1 MNYNEVLSY
10 LYSQLPMFQRQGKI
24 AYNAKLDNSMEMDD
38 YFGFPHKN
46 FRSVH
51 IAGTNGKG
59 SVAHILASVLQE
71 AGFKT
76 GLYTS
81 PHLKDFRERIRVNGV
96 PVPESK
102 VIDFVKQNKELL
114 TRTEPSFFEMSVAMA
129 LKHFSDE
136 EVDVAVIETGM
147 GGRLDST
154 NIITPVLSVITNIGM
169 DHSIYLGNSLEKIAI
184 EKAGIIKPG
193 VHVVV
198 GETSKETDHV
208 FIGKARETGSEIV
221 FADQVFSSEYSL
233 MSLDGLQVMNIE
245 KKDGEGYSE
254 LKIDLEGIYQRR
266 NVITALQ
273 VVEKLNEIEFEI
285 SRGSLYKGM
294 KLVRKNTG
302 FRGRWEVLNKNPLIV
317 CDTGHNREGLILVME
332 QIRQTAWKNL
342 HMVIGM
348 VNDKDLTDILP
359 LFPVEANYYFCRPDI
374 PRGLDSKILMDE
386 AARYELT
393 GASYDTVKAALD
405 AAKQQAGKQDMIFIG
420 GSTFVVAEVI

>member
-1 MNYNEVLSY
+1 
-10 LYSQLPMFQRQGKI
+10 
-24 AYNAKLDNSMEMDD
+24 MDD
-38 YFGFPHKN
+38 YFCFPHKN
-46 FRSVH
+46 FKSIH

-71 AGFKT
+71 AGFRT

-102 VIDFVKQNKELL
+102 VADFVTKNKELL
-114 TRTEPSFFEMSVAMA
+114 NNIKPSFFEMSVAMA

-136 EVDVAVIETGM
+136 EVDMAVIETGM

-169 DHSIYLGNSLEKIAI
+169 DHSIYLGDSLEKIAQ

-193 VHVVV
+193 IPVVV
-198 GETSKETDHV
+198 GETGKETEHV
-208 FIGKARETGSEIV
+208 FIGKVRETGSEIV
-221 FADQVFSSEYSL
+221 FADRNFSSEYSL

-245 KKDGEGYSE
+245 KKGGEGYPE
-254 LKIDLEGIYQRR
+254 LKIDLNGIYQRR
-266 NVITALQ
+266 NVITTLQ
-273 VVEKLNEIEFEI
+273 VVEKLNEMELKIRRE
-285 SRGSLYKGM
+285 SLYKGM
-294 KLVRKNTG
+294 RQVRKNTG
-302 FRGRWEVLNKNPLIV
+302 FRGRWEVLENNPLIV

-348 VNDKDLTDILP
+348 VNDKDLADILP

-374 PRGLDSKILMDE
+374 PRGLDSKLLKDE
-386 AARYELT
+386 AAGYGLAGE
-393 GASYDTVKAALD
+393 SYGTVKAALD
-405 AAKQQAGKQDMIFIG
+405 AAKQQAGKHDMIFVG
-420 GSTFVVAEVI
+420 GSTFVVAEVL

>member
-10 LYSQLPMFQRQGKI
+10 LYSRLPMFQRQGKI
-24 AYNAKLDNSMEMDD
+24 AYNAKLDNSLAMDD
-38 YFGFPHKN
+38 YFCFPHKN
-46 FRSVH
+46 FKSIH

-71 AGFKT
+71 AGFRT

-96 PVPESK
+96 PVHESK

-114 TRTEPSFFEMSVAMA
+114 EKIGPSFFEMSVAMA

-136 EVDVAVIETGM
+136 EVDMAVIETGM

-169 DHSIYLGNSLEKIAI
+169 DHSIYLGDSLEKIAQ

-193 VHVVV
+193 IPVVV
-198 GETSKETDHV
+198 GETGKETEHV
-208 FIGKARETGSEIV
+208 FIDKVRETGSEIV
-221 FADQVFSSEYSL
+221 FADRNFSSEYSL
-233 MSLDGLQVMNIE
+233 MSLEGLQVMNIE
-245 KKDGEGYSE
+245 KKGGEGYPE
-254 LKIDLEGIYQRR
+254 LKIDLNGIYQRR
-266 NVITALQ
+266 NVITILQ
-273 VVEKLNEIEFEI
+273 VVEKLNEIEIKI
-285 SRGSLYKGM
+285 SRESLYRGM
-294 KLVRKNTG
+294 RQVRKNTG
-302 FRGRWEVLNKNPLIV
+302 FRGRWEVLENNPLIV

-348 VNDKDLTDILP
+348 VNDKDLADILP

-374 PRGLDSKILMDE
+374 PRGLDSKILKDE
-386 AARYELT
+386 AVGYGLAGE
-393 GASYDTVKAALD
+393 SYNTVKAALD
-405 AAKQQAGKQDMIFIG
+405 AAKQQAGKQDMIFVG
-420 GSTFVVAEVI
+420 GSTFVVAEVL

>member
-24 AYNAKLDNSMEMDD
+24 AYRAKLDISIEMDD
-38 YFGFPHKN
+38 YFGNPHKN
-46 FRSVH
+46 FKSVH

-59 SVAHILASVLQE
+59 SVAHILASVFQE
-71 AGFKT
+71 AGFRT

-81 PHLKDFRERIRVNGV
+81 PHLKEFRERIRVNGV

-102 VIDFVKQNKELL
+102 VIDFVKQNKGLL
-114 TRTEPSFFEMSVAMA
+114 EKIEPSFFEMSVAMA

-136 EVDVAVIETGM
+136 EVDIAVIETGM

-169 DHSIYLGNSLEKIAI
+169 DHSVYLGNSLEKIAY

-193 VHVVV
+193 VPVVV
-198 GETSKETDHV
+198 GETGKETDHV
-208 FIGKARETGSEIV
+208 FFGKARETGSEIV
-221 FADQVFSSEYSL
+221 FADRNFSSEYSF
-233 MSLDGLQVMNIE
+233 MSLDGLHVMNIE
-245 KKDGEGYSE
+245 KKGGVGYPE
-254 LKIDLEGIYQRR
+254 LMIDLEGIYQRR

-285 SRGSLYKGM
+285 SRESLYKGM
-294 KLVRKNTG
+294 RLVMKNTG
-302 FRGRWEVLNKNPLIV
+302 LRGRWEVLDNNPLIV
-317 CDTGHNREGLILVME
+317 CDTGHNREGLILVIE
-332 QIRQTAWKNL
+332 QIMHTAWKNL

-359 LFPVEANYYFCRPDI
+359 LFPAEANYYFCRPDI
-374 PRGLDSKILMDE
+374 PRGLESKILKDK
-386 AARYELT
+386 AAGYELT
-393 GASYDTVKAALD
+393 GESYDTVKAALD
-405 AAKQQAGKQDMIFIG
+405 AAKQQAGKQDMIFVG
-420 GSTFVVAEVI
+420 GSTFVVAEVL

>member
-24 AYNAKLDNSMEMDD
+24 AYNAKLDNSLAMDD
-38 YFGFPHKN
+38 YFCFPHKN
-46 FRSVH
+46 FKSIH

-71 AGFKT
+71 AGFRT

-114 TRTEPSFFEMSVAMA
+114 EKIGPSFFEMSVAMA
-129 LKHFSDE
+129 LKYFSDE
-136 EVDVAVIETGM
+136 KVDMAVIETGM

-169 DHSIYLGNSLEKIAI
+169 DHSIYLGDSLEKIAQ

-193 VHVVV
+193 IPVVV
-198 GETSKETDHV
+198 GETGKETEHV
-208 FIGKARETGSEIV
+208 FIDKVRETGSEIV
-221 FADQVFSSEYSL
+221 FADRNFSSDYSL
-233 MSLDGLQVMNIE
+233 MSLEGLQVMNIE
-245 KKDGEGYSE
+245 KKGGGGYPE
-254 LKIDLEGIYQRR
+254 LKIDLNGIYQRR
-266 NVITALQ
+266 NVITTLQ
-273 VVEKLNEIEFEI
+273 VVEKLNEIEIKI
-285 SRGSLYKGM
+285 SRESLYRGM
-294 KLVRKNTG
+294 RQVRKNTG
-302 FRGRWEVLNKNPLIV
+302 FRGRWEVLENNPLIV

-348 VNDKDLTDILP
+348 VNDKDLADILP
-359 LFPVEANYYFCRPDI
+359 LFPTEANYYFCRPDI
-374 PRGLDSKILMDE
+374 PRGLDSKLLKDE
-386 AARYELT
+386 AAGYGLAGE
-393 GASYDTVKAALD
+393 SYGTVKAALD
-405 AAKQQAGKQDMIFIG
+405 AAKQQAGKQDMIFVG
-420 GSTFVVAEVI
+420 GSTFVVAEVL

>member
-10 LYSQLPMFQRQGKI
+10 LYSRLPMFQRQGKI

-59 SVAHILASVLQE
+59 SVAHILASVFQE
-71 AGFKT
+71 AGFRT

-114 TRTEPSFFEMSVAMA
+114 NRIKPSFFEMSVAMA

-136 EVDVAVIETGM
+136 EVDIAVIETGM

-169 DHSIYLGNSLEKIAI
+169 DHSIYLGNNLEKIAY

-193 VHVVV
+193 VPVVV
-198 GETSKETDHV
+198 GETSKETDHI
-208 FIGKARETGSEIV
+208 FIGKAHETGSEIV
-221 FADQVFSSEYSL
+221 FADRSFSSEYSF
-233 MSLDGLQVMNIE
+233 MSLDGFQVMNIE
-245 KKDGEGYSE
+245 KKGGEGYPE

-273 VVEKLNEIEFEI
+273 VVEKLNEVEFKI
-285 SRGSLYKGM
+285 NRALLYKGM

-302 FRGRWEVLNKNPLIV
+302 FRGRWEVIDNDPLII

-348 VNDKDLTDILP
+348 VNDKYLANILP

-374 PRGLDSKILMDE
+374 PRGLDSKLLMDE
-386 AARYELT
+386 AAGYELV
-393 GASYDTVKAALD
+393 GESYGTVKAALD
-405 AAKQQAGKQDMIFIG
+405 AAKQQAGKQDMIFVG
-420 GSTFVVAEVI
+420 GSTFVVAEVL

>member
-1 MNYNEVLSY
+1 MNYNEVIEY

-71 AGFKT
+71 AGFRT

-114 TRTEPSFFEMSVAMA
+114 TRIEPSFFEMSVAMA

-136 EVDVAVIETGM
+136 EVNVAVIETGM

-184 EKAGIIKPG
+184 EKAGIIKSG
-193 VHVVV
+193 IHVVV

-208 FIGKARETGSEIV
+208 FIGKARETSSEIV
-221 FADQVFSSEYSL
+221 FADKVFSSEYS
-233 MSLDGLQVMNIE
+233 
-245 KKDGEGYSE
+245 
-254 LKIDLEGIYQRR
+254 
-266 NVITALQ
+266 
-273 VVEKLNEIEFEI
+273 
-285 SRGSLYKGM
+285 
-294 KLVRKNTG
+294 
-302 FRGRWEVLNKNPLIV
+302 
-317 CDTGHNREGLILVME
+317 
-332 QIRQTAWKNL
+332 
-342 HMVIGM
+342 
-348 VNDKDLTDILP
+348 
-359 LFPVEANYYFCRPDI
+359 
-374 PRGLDSKILMDE
+374 
-386 AARYELT
+386 
-393 GASYDTVKAALD
+393 
-405 AAKQQAGKQDMIFIG
+405 
-420 GSTFVVAEVI
+420 

>member
-10 LYSQLPMFQRQGKI
+10 LYSQLPMFQKLGKI
-24 AYNAKLDNSMEMDD
+24 AYRAKLDNSLAMDD
-38 YFGFPHKN
+38 FFGHPHKN
-46 FRSVH
+46 FRSIH

-71 AGFKT
+71 AGFRT

-81 PHLKDFRERIRVNGV
+81 PHLKDFRERLRVNGM
-96 PVPESK
+96 PVPERN
-102 VIDFVKQNKELL
+102 VINFVKQNKELL
-114 TRTEPSFFEMSVAMA
+114 EKIEPSFFEMSVAMA

-154 NIITPVLSVITNIGM
+154 NIITPSLSVITNIGM
-169 DHSIYLGNSLEKIAI
+169 DHSIYLGNSLEKIAY

-193 VHVVV
+193 VPVVV
-198 GETSKETDHV
+198 GETGKETDHV

-221 FADQVFSSEYSL
+221 FADQNFSSEYSF

-245 KKDGEGYSE
+245 KKGGEGYPE
-254 LKIDLEGIYQRR
+254 LKIDLAGLYQQR

-273 VVEKLNEIEFEI
+273 VVEKLNEIELRINRE
-285 SRGSLYKGM
+285 SLYKGM
-294 KLVRKNTG
+294 RMIRKNTG
-302 FRGRWEVLNKNPLIV
+302 FRGRWEVLGNNPLIV
-317 CDTGHNREGLILVME
+317 CDTGHNREGLIMVME

-348 VNDKDLTDILP
+348 VNDKDLANILP

-374 PRGLDSKILMDE
+374 PRGMDSKILKNK
-386 AARYELT
+386 AAGYKLA
-393 GASYDTVKAALD
+393 GVSYGTVKAALD
-405 AAKQQAGKQDMIFIG
+405 AAKQQAGKQDMIFVG
-420 GSTFVVAEVI
+420 GSTFVVAEVL

>member
-1 MNYNEVLSY
+1 MNYNEVLNY
-10 LYSQLPMFQRQGKI
+10 LYSQLPMFQRHGKI
-24 AYNAKLDNSMEMDD
+24 AYNAKLDNSLAMDE

-46 FRSVH
+46 FKSIH

-59 SVAHILASVLQE
+59 SVANILASVLHE
-71 AGFKT
+71 AGFRT

-81 PHLKDFRERIRVNGV
+81 PHLKDFRERIRVNGM

-114 TRTEPSFFEMSVAMA
+114 TRVKPSFFEMCVAMA

-136 EVDVAVIETGM
+136 EVDIAVIETGM

-169 DHSIYLGNSLEKIAI
+169 DHSIYLGNSLEKIAY

-193 VHVVV
+193 VPVVV
-198 GETSKETDHV
+198 GETGKETDHV
-208 FIGKARETGSEIV
+208 FFGKAREAGSEIV
-221 FADQVFSSEYSL
+221 FADRNFSSEYSL
-233 MSLDGLQVMNIE
+233 MSLDGLQIMNIE
-245 KKDGEGYSE
+245 KKNGEGYPE

-266 NVITALQ
+266 NVITVLQ
-273 VVEKLNEIEFEI
+273 AVEKLNEMEFKI
-285 SRGSLYKGM
+285 SRTSLYKGM

-302 FRGRWEVLNKNPLIV
+302 FRGRWEVLNNDPLIV

-374 PRGLDSKILMDE
+374 PRGLDSKILKDK
-386 AARYELT
+386 AAVYKLA
-393 GASYDTVKAALD
+393 GNSYSTVKAALD
-405 AAKQQAGKQDMIFIG
+405 AAKKEAGRQDMIFVG
-420 GSTFVVAEVI
+420 GSTFVVAEVL

>member
-1 MNYNEVLSY
+1 MNYNEVLEY

-24 AYNAKLDNSMEMDD
+24 AYNAKLDNSLAMDE
-38 YFGFPHKN
+38 YFGHPHKN
-46 FRSVH
+46 FRSIH

-71 AGFKT
+71 AGFRI

-81 PHLKDFRERIRVNGV
+81 PHLKDFRERMRVNGM
-96 PVPESK
+96 PVPERN
-102 VIDFVKQNKELL
+102 VINFVKQKKELL
-114 TRTEPSFFEMSVAMA
+114 EKIIPSFFEMSVAMA

-169 DHSIYLGNSLEKIAI
+169 DHSIYLGNSLEKIAY

-193 VHVVV
+193 VPVIV
-198 GETSKETDHV
+198 GETGKKSDHV

-221 FADQVFSSEYSL
+221 FADQNFSSEYSF

-245 KKDGEGYSE
+245 KKGGEGYPE
-254 LKIDLEGIYQRR
+254 LKIDLAGLYQRR

-285 SRGSLYKGM
+285 SRESLYKGM

-302 FRGRWEVLNKNPLIV
+302 FRGRWEVLENNPLIV

-332 QIRQTAWKNL
+332 QIGQTAWKNL

-374 PRGLDSKILMDE
+374 PRGLDSKILKDK
-386 AARYELT
+386 AAGYELA
-393 GASYDTVKAALD
+393 GESYGTVKAALD
-405 AAKQQAGKQDMIFIG
+405 AAKQQAGKQDMIFVG
-420 GSTFVVAEVI
+420 GSTFVVAEVL

>member
-10 LYSQLPMFQRQGKI
+10 LYSRLPMFQRQGKI
-24 AYNAKLDNSMEMDD
+24 AYNAKLDNSLAMDD
-38 YFGFPHKN
+38 YFCFPHMN
-46 FRSVH
+46 FKSVH

-71 AGFKT
+71 AGFRT

-81 PHLKDFRERIRVNGV
+81 PHLKDFRERIRINGV

-102 VIDFVKQNKELL
+102 VVDFVTKNKELL
-114 TRTEPSFFEMSVAMA
+114 NNIKPSFFEMSVAMA

-136 EVDVAVIETGM
+136 EVDIAVIETGM

-169 DHSIYLGNSLEKIAI
+169 DHSIYLGDSLEKIAQ

-193 VHVVV
+193 IPVVV
-198 GETSKETDHV
+198 GETGKETDHV
-208 FIGKARETGSEIV
+208 FIGKAREIGSEIV
-221 FADQVFSSEYSL
+221 FADHNFSADYSFI
-233 MSLDGLQVMNIE
+233 SLDGLQVMNIE
-245 KKDGEGYSE
+245 KKGGDGYPE
-254 LKIDLEGIYQRR
+254 LKIDLNGIYQRR
-266 NVITALQ
+266 NVITTLQ
-273 VVEKLNEIEFEI
+273 VVEKLNEMELRINRE
-285 SRGSLYKGM
+285 SLYKGM
-294 KLVRKNTG
+294 RQVRKNTG
-302 FRGRWEVLNKNPLIV
+302 FRGRWEILENNPLIV

-348 VNDKDLTDILP
+348 VNDKDLADILP

-374 PRGLDSKILMDE
+374 PRGLDSKLLKDE
-386 AARYELT
+386 AVGYGLAGESF
-393 GASYDTVKAALD
+393 GTVKAALD
-405 AAKQQAGKQDMIFIG
+405 AAKQQAGKHDMIFVG
-420 GSTFVVAEVI
+420 GSTFVVAEVL

>member
-24 AYNAKLDNSMEMDD
+24 AYNAKLDNSLAMDE

-46 FRSVH
+46 FKSIH

-81 PHLKDFRERIRVNGV
+81 PHLKDFRERIRVNGM

-102 VIDFVKQNKELL
+102 VIDFVEHNKELL
-114 TRTEPSFFEMSVAMA
+114 EKTEPSFFEMSVAMA

-169 DHSIYLGNSLEKIAI
+169 DHSIYLGNSLEKIAY

-193 VHVVV
+193 VPVVV
-198 GETSKETDHV
+198 GETGKETDHIFV
-208 FIGKARETGSEIV
+208 GKASETGSEIV
-221 FADQVFSSEYSL
+221 FADRVFSSEYSL
-233 MSLDGLQVMNIE
+233 MSLDGLQIMNIE
-245 KKDGEGYSE
+245 KRGGEGYPE

-285 SRGSLYKGM
+285 SRESLYKGM

-302 FRGRWEVLNKNPLIV
+302 LRGRWEVIDNDPLIV
-317 CDTGHNREGLILVME
+317 CDTGHNREGLVLVMK

-348 VNDKDLTDILP
+348 VNDKDLTNILP
-359 LFPVEANYYFCRPDI
+359 LFPAEADYYFCRPDI
-374 PRGLDSKILMDE
+374 PRGLDSEILKE
-386 AARYELT
+386 KATVYKLAGE
-393 GASYDTVKAALD
+393 SYGSVKAALD
-405 AAKQQAGKQDMIFIG
+405 AAKQQADKQDMIFVG
-420 GSTFVVAEVI
+420 GSTFVVAEVL

>member
-1 MNYNEVLSY
+1 MNYNEVLEY
-10 LYSQLPMFQRQGKI
+10 LFNQLPMFQRQGKI
-24 AYNAKLDNSMEMDD
+24 AYNAKLDNSLAMDE
-38 YFGFPHKN
+38 YFGFPHNN
-46 FRSVH
+46 FKSIH

-71 AGFKT
+71 AGLRT

-102 VIDFVKQNKELL
+102 VIDFVKQNRELL
-114 TRTEPSFFEMSVAMA
+114 NRIKPSFFEMSVAMA

-136 EVDVAVIETGM
+136 EVDMAVIETGM

-169 DHSIYLGNSLEKIAI
+169 DHSIYLGNSLKKIAY

-193 VHVVV
+193 VPVVV

-208 FIGKARETGSEIV
+208 FIGKAREGGSEIV
-221 FADQVFSSEYSL
+221 FADRNFSSEYSL

-245 KKDGEGYSE
+245 RKGGEGYPE
-254 LKIDLEGIYQRR
+254 LKIDLEGICQRR

-273 VVEKLNEIEFEI
+273 VIEKLNEIEFQICRE
-285 SRGSLYKGM
+285 SLYKGM

-302 FRGRWEVLNKNPLIV
+302 IRGRWEVIDNDPLIV

-332 QIRQTAWKNL
+332 QIRQTAWKDL

-348 VNDKDLTDILP
+348 VNDKDLTNILP
-359 LFPVEANYYFCRPDI
+359 LFPTEANYYFCRPDI
-374 PRGLDSKILMDE
+374 PRGLDSEILKDE
-386 AARYELT
+386 AAVYKLA
-393 GASYDTVKAALD
+393 GKSYGTVKAALD
-405 AAKQQAGKQDMIFIG
+405 AAKQQAGKHDMIFIG
-420 GSTFVVAEVI
+420 GSTFVVAEVL